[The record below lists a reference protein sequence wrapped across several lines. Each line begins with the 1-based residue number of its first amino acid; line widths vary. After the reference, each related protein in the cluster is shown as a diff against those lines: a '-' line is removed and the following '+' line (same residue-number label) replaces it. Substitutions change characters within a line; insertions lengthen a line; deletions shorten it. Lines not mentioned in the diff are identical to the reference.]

1 MPDPPHRRRSRL
13 PPIQSMTGFARAEA
27 VHPWGTLSC
36 EIRSVNHRYL
46 ELQLRV
52 PEALR
57 HAEHASRELLRE
69 RLGRGKVDCSLRL
82 QDSAG
87 AAGAEGGV
95 LRVDEDR
102 LAQLLAACARIDTVA
117 PGLARPT
124 TLEMLAWPGVLA
136 EEAPDADTTAG
147 AMLALVERTARE
159 LVEAREREGARL
171 GALLTQRL
179 SGIEELVATVRQRLP
194 ELIAGHRDRLAQRVA
209 ELAVQAEPERLAQ
222 EIALLAARGDV
233 AEELDRLT
241 VHVGE
246 TRRSL
251 AAGGAC
257 GRRLDFLMQ
266 EFNREANTLSSK
278 SVAAETTQAAVDMKV
293 LIEQMREQVQNIE

>member
-1 MPDPPHRRRSRL
+1 M
-13 PPIQSMTGFARAEA
+13 PPIQSMTGFARVET
-27 VHPWGTLSC
+27 VHPWGTLAC

-52 PEALR
+52 PEPLR
-57 HAEHASRELLRE
+57 HAEHAAREMLRE
-69 RLGRGKVDCSLRL
+69 RLGRGKVDCSIRF
-82 QDSAG
+82 QPSAG
-87 AAGAEGGV
+87 SEGGA
-95 LRVDEDR
+95 LRVDEHR
-102 LAQLLAACARIDTVA
+102 LAELVAACTHIESIT

-124 TLEMLAWPGVLA
+124 ALEVLAWPGVLA
-136 EEAPDADTTAG
+136 EEAPDADTTSS
-147 AMLALVERTARE
+147 AMLVLVERTARE
-159 LVEAREREGARL
+159 LVDAREREGARL
-171 GALLTQRL
+171 GVLLEQRL
-179 SGIEELVATVRQRLP
+179 SGIEELIVIVRQRLP
-194 ELIAGHRDRLAQRVA
+194 ELIAGHRDRLGQRVS
-209 ELAVQAEPERLAQ
+209 ELAVQLEPERLAQ